1 MVRVSISREEAA
13 MSRAHLKVL
22 LIDDNQDIRDL
33 MRMMLEKTGL
43 TVFEAE
49 DGAKGLIKAREIKP
63 DLILLDVMMPGLSGF
78 QVLEQIREEKGS
90 QLREVPILMITAK
103 SQSEDVDRALSLG
116 ATGYI
121 VKPFRQV
128 KFIEKVNSLL
138 GIEG

>member
-1 MVRVSISREEAA
+1 
-13 MSRAHLKVL
+13 MSSPGMKVL

-33 MRMMLEKTGL
+33 MRMMLEREGIF
-43 TVFEAE
+43 VYEGE
-49 DGAKGLIKAREIKP
+49 DGASGLAKAREVKP

-78 QVLEQIREEKGS
+78 QVLEQLRNEKDNH
-90 QLREVPILMITAK
+90 LREVPILMITAK

-121 VKPFRQV
+121 VKPFRQA

-138 GIEG
+138 GIEE

>member
-1 MVRVSISREEAA
+1 
-13 MSRAHLKVL
+13 MSTTDLKVL

-33 MRMMLEKTGL
+33 MRMMLEKSGL
-43 TVFEAE
+43 TVFDAD
-49 DGAKGLIKAREIKP
+49 DGAKGLAKAREIKP
-63 DLILLDVMMPGLSGF
+63 DLIVLDVMMPILSGF
-78 QVLEQIREEKGS
+78 QVLEQIREEKS
-90 QLREVPILMITAK
+90 AQLREVPILMITAK

>member
-1 MVRVSISREEAA
+1 MNSSQ
-13 MSRAHLKVL
+13 LKIL

-33 MRMMLEKTGL
+33 MRLMLEKAGHL
-43 TVFEAE
+43 VFEAE
-49 DGAKGLIKAREIKP
+49 DGSKGLTKAREIKP

-78 QVLEQIREEKGS
+78 QVLEQLRQEKDS
-90 QLREVPILMITAK
+90 QLREVPTLMITAK
-103 SQSEDVDRALSLG
+103 SQSEDIDRALELG

-138 GIEG
+138 GVEV